1 MSKSNHTG
9 YKIGR
14 HAFHVP
20 IPPQRSMSY
29 DEASRWVAM
38 QSSGNQVFYKIT

>member
-1 MSKSNHTG
+1 MSKTTHAG
-9 YKIGR
+9 YKIER

-38 QSSGNQVFYKIT
+38 QSSGNQIFYKIT

>member
-1 MSKSNHTG
+1 MSKSTRAS
-9 YKIGR
+9 YKIER
-14 HAFHVP
+14 HGFHVP

-38 QSSGNQVFYKIT
+38 QSSGNQMFYSII

>member
-1 MSKSNHTG
+1 MSKSNHAC